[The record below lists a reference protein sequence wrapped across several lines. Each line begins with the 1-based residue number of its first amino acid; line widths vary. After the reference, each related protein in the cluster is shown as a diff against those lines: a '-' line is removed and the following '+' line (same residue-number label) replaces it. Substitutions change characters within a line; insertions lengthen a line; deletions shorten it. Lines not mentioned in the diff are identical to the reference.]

1 MLLVVYMYVHRES
14 DKVVSNLSKFCG
26 KPTQPNLSKE
36 EVAMLHGYLN
46 KELTDVGLLAYPY
59 LSLEKRHTCRIVTT
73 MTKQRGTKRNNSCVT
88 IRNKDKLQYGLLH
101 KLLLVS
107 HGSEEYYLAVIT
119 NLHPAGIALA
129 TDELNSSFSNHFIAL
144 QAPRYMYTHLVCTV
158 GPTSQALIDSF

>member
-1 MLLVVYMYVHRES
+1 MYVRRKS
-14 DKVVSNLSKFCG
+14 DKVISNLSEFCG

-36 EVAMLHGYLN
+36 EMAMLHGYFN
-46 KELTDVGLLAYPY
+46 NELTDVGLLAYPY

-73 MTKQRGTKRNNSCVT
+73 MTKQGGTKRNNSCVM

-119 NLHPAGIALA
+119 NLHPQLGMLQLLMNSIHHLA
-129 TDELNSSFSNHFIAL
+129 TTSSHSKH
-144 QAPRYMYTHLVCTV
+144 QGTCTHILYV
-158 GPTSQALIDSF
+158 L